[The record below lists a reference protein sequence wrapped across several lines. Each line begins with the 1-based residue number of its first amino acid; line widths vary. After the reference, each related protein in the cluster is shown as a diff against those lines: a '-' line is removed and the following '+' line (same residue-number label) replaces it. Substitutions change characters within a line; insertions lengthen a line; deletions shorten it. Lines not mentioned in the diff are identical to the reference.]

1 MRTPFRLASSFL
13 AIALTA
19 ASAPAGEIPIDIS
32 GLVDVPWTYLPPP
45 CQGGINNGTTFPT
58 GSQNFG
64 GVPLS
69 IPAGPNNY
77 WNGGVA
83 ANCESGTV
91 RVTIPV
97 GVSGVTSAFT
107 LLNSMWGQPGP
118 QAYLFVTFRGS
129 DGATVT
135 APLVGGVNVR
145 DFNNDGF
152 QNTINNTT
160 TTQVWA
166 NGLGQRL
173 DRQEY
178 ILPAAFA
185 SQVLTSVTITDTG
198 NESFSRAILSAL
210 TVSTCH
216 AYVAAGVTISSSAI
230 VYYPRTMLYTQDVSL
245 TNTSQ
250 TAAVDGPL
258 YLILEDLPAGVSIAN
273 ESRPTSCYA
282 PIGSPYLV
290 AIPEGSSLAPN
301 TSVIVRLQFRDPSGV
316 AISYTPLAVVSGGAT
331 P

>member
-1 MRTPFRLASSFL
+1 MRIRSRLASSIL
-13 AIALTA
+13 AATFAA
-19 ASAPAGEIPIDIS
+19 ASARAGEIPIDLS
-32 GLVDVPWTYLPPP
+32 GLVNVPWTYLPPP
-45 CQGGINNGTTFPT
+45 CTGGINNGSTFPA
-58 GSQNFG
+58 GNQNFG

-83 ANCESGTV
+83 ANCESGAV
-91 RVTIPV
+91 HLTIPV
-97 GVSGVTSAFT
+97 GVAGVTQAYT

-118 QAYLFVTFRGS
+118 EAYLYVTFKGS
-129 DGATVT
+129 KGATVT
-135 APLVGGVNVR
+135 APLIGGVNVR

-160 TTQVWA
+160 TAQVWT

-185 SQVLTSVTITDTG
+185 NQVLTSVTITDTG

-216 AYVAAGVTISSSAI
+216 AYVAAGVTISSGSI
-230 VYYPRTMLYTQDVSL
+230 VYYPRTMLYTQEVSL

-258 YLILEDLPAGVSIAN
+258 FLILEDLPAGVTLAN
-273 ESRPTSCYA
+273 QTQPTACYA
-282 PIGSPYLV
+282 PIGSPYQA
-290 AIPEGSSLAPN
+290 AIPAGSTLAPN
-301 TSVIVRLQFRDPSGV
+301 TSVTVRLQFRDPAGA
-316 AISYTPLAVVSGGAT
+316 AISYTPLAVSSGGAT